1 MLACFLRNTK
11 ENPDPS
17 RRLGSTEGPGMTDAH
32 ISKGLRDMEASSTP
46 EWGAPEHSPHEAC
59 LRDLEGL
66 RYLCKDG

>member
-1 MLACFLRNTK
+1 
-11 ENPDPS
+11 
-17 RRLGSTEGPGMTDAH
+17 MTDAH
-32 ISKGLRDMEASSTP
+32 ISKGFRDMEASSTP